1 MHDMAIELNPLS
13 WLLSGVKV
21 KRHETEVSR
30 KLLCFFGLLILVE
43 IKEDVPKKRLFK
55 FVLPVAEDVGTAER
69 PKENEDRR
77 EPIPRHYP
85 TSHQE

>member
-1 MHDMAIELNPLS
+1 MVIELIPLS
-13 WLLSGVKV
+13 WLLSRVKV

-30 KLLCFFGLLILVE
+30 KSLCFFGLLILVE

-55 FVLPVAEDVGTAER
+55 FVLPVTEDVGTAER
-69 PKENEDRR
+69 TKENEDRR
-77 EPIPRHYP
+77 EPIPRHHP